1 MVDLPDSLMELNQML
16 RVREEVYS
24 CRRPHQ
30 ALGYLTPKALYQQTL
45 TLERRS

>member
-1 MVDLPDSLMELNQML
+1 VDLPDSLKEVNQML
-16 RVREEVYS
+16 RDREDVYN

-30 ALGYLTPKALYQQTL
+30 ALGYLTPKAFYQQTL